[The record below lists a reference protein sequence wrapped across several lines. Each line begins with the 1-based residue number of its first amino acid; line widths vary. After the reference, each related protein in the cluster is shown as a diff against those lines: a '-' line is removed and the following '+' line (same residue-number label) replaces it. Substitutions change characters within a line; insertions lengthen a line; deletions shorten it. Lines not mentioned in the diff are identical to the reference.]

1 MNKRAVIVGSPLLL
15 LVLAGFYFSL
25 AASHESEIKLPAEVV
40 IVKEVEANGEHYINY
55 VQGDTLFLKDMNTR
69 VSTPLRKVT
78 GGVRQ
83 LITRKNGTP
92 ITSYTYMS
100 GNTMVDPVSLKI
112 GIKQSIPY
120 TYDSALEKS
129 FVYLETLLYDG
140 WEITGFY
147 SDFSYVDYYLKKNN
161 VVSRLIILENSMKT
175 FYEIKGTMPDPWT
188 YVS

>member
-1 MNKRAVIVGSPLLL
+1 MGAPLLSFV
-15 LVLAGFYFSL
+15 LVGCIFYFS
-25 AASHESEIKLPAEVV
+25 ASHESEFEKPPEVV
-40 IVKEVEANGEHYINY
+40 VVKEVEAKGKHYINY
-55 VQGDTLFLKDMNTR
+55 VQGDTLYLKDMNTM

-78 GGVRQ
+78 GGVHQ
-83 LITRKNGTP
+83 LITRKNSTP

-100 GNTMVDPVSLKI
+100 GSTLVDPVSLKI

-140 WEITGFY
+140 WEITGLY
-147 SDFSYVDYYLKKNN
+147 SDFSYMDYYLKKNN
-161 VVSRLIILENSMKT
+161 VVARLIILENSMKT

-188 YVS
+188 FVS

>member
-1 MNKRAVIVGSPLLL
+1 MGSTLLL
-15 LVLAGFYFSL
+15 LVLVGFIFYFS
-25 AASHESEIKLPAEVV
+25 ASHESENEKPPVV
-40 IVKEVEANGEHYINY
+40 VVVKEVEAKGEHYINY

-69 VSTPLRKVT
+69 VSKQLRKVT
-78 GGVRQ
+78 SGARQ
-83 LITRKNGTP
+83 LITRKNSTP
-92 ITSYTYMS
+92 ITSYTYMTS
-100 GNTMVDPVSLKI
+100 NTLVDPVSLKI

-147 SDFSYVDYYLKKNN
+147 SDFSYIDYYLKKNN
-161 VVSRLIILENSMKT
+161 VVARLIILENSIKI
-175 FYEIKGTMPDPWT
+175 FNEIKGTMPDPWT